1 MVSWYAETIRKGEE
15 NMSDWISVKDK
26 LPEKSETWKEYLIAV
41 FPPYSDR
48 CLVTTAMYDS
58 RQKIWHLSLLGEEQ
72 TINAII
78 PPFDVDFGEAT
89 ITHWMP
95 LPKSPLVF

>member
-1 MVSWYAETIRKGEE
+1 
-15 NMSDWISVKDK
+15 MSDWISVEDK

-41 FPPYSDR
+41 FVPYIDR

-58 RQKIWHLSLLGEEQ
+58 YQKIWHLSLFGEEN

-78 PPFDVDFGEAT
+78 LPCDVENGET
-89 ITHWMP
+89 IITHWMP
-95 LPKSPLVF
+95 LPKSPAD

>member
-1 MVSWYAETIRKGEE
+1 M
-15 NMSDWISVKDK
+15 NDWISVEDK

-41 FPPYSDR
+41 FTPYIATY
-48 CLVTTAMYDS
+48 LVTTATYDS
-58 RQKIWHLSLLGEEQ
+58 CQKIWHLSLFGEEE

-78 PPFDVDFGEAT
+78 PPCDVENGEII

-95 LPKSPLVF
+95 LPKSPFD

>member
-1 MVSWYAETIRKGEE
+1 
-15 NMSDWISVKDK
+15 MSDWISVKDK

-41 FPPYSDR
+41 FPPYIDR

-95 LPKSPLVF
+95 LPKSPMAN

>member
-1 MVSWYAETIRKGEE
+1 
-15 NMSDWISVKDK
+15 MSDWISVQDK
-26 LPEKSETWKEYLIAV
+26 LPEKSDAWKEYLIAI
-41 FPPYSDR
+41 FTPYTDR

-58 RQKIWHLSLLGEEQ
+58 YQKIWHLSLLGEEN

-78 PPFDVDFGEAT
+78 SPCDVENGEII

-95 LPKSPLVF
+95 LPKPPSEF

>member
-1 MVSWYAETIRKGEE
+1 M
-15 NMSDWISVKDK
+15 NDWISVKDK

-58 RQKIWHLSLLGEEQ
+58 RQEIWHLSLLGEEQ
-72 TINAII
+72 AINAII
-78 PPFDVDFGEAT
+78 PPFDVDFGETT

-95 LPKSPLVF
+95 LPKSPMTK